1 MNTVCDI
8 MQEEKI
14 GGRWDPIN
22 GDTYNRIMVIW
33 PVLAFEGNVTDNM
46 KRKAYASWGKYVR
59 LRRRLEIG
67 FDEDAAEK
75 MLAEKNAL
83 MRILFPED
91 APYPKRKTYTQSM
104 RRHADIRIAASP
116 NGAQYVA
123 HK

>member
-8 MQEEKI
+8 VQEEKI
-14 GGRWDPIN
+14 GGRWDPVH
-22 GDTYNRIMVIW
+22 GDAYNRGMVIW
-33 PVLAFEGNVTDNM
+33 PVLDFEGNVTEDM
-46 KRKAYASWGKYVR
+46 KRKAYITWGKYAR
-59 LRRRLEIG
+59 LRRRLESH
-67 FDEDAAEK
+67 FDEEVTEK

-91 APYPKRKTYTQSM
+91 APYPRRMTYTRAM
-104 RRHADIRIAASP
+104 RRHADTRIAASL